1 MEIAERCAYYGMST
15 NFITYLTGPLG
26 ESTAS
31 AAASVNTWS
40 GVSSMVPL
48 LGGLLAD
55 SFVGRYRT
63 IVIASV
69 VYVLGL
75 GMLTETAVSPY
86 LRPLC
91 GGNDDT
97 EACHPTQ
104 FQSAIFFLA
113 IYLVS
118 FAQGAHK
125 PCVQAFGAD
134 QFDENDPEEFRS
146 RSSFFNWW
154 YFGMHSGLIFTF
166 VFMNYVQQEISWGFG
181 FGVSCA
187 SMALGLALFLIGT
200 PNYRHSILNNKG
212 PVASLAQS
220 SAKEVNEVSEA
231 LLPEATSQSSSA
243 EVSQCSSPVEYSNDK
258 SHSQTAREVL
268 RLFPIWASCLMY
280 AVVFAQPATFF
291 TKQGSTMDRRIGRTF
306 NLPPATLQSFVSLSV
321 VIFVPIYDR
330 ILVPIARAFT
340 GIPSGLTMLQRIG
353 VGMLISLA
361 SMAVAALVEMKRL
374 RTARDFG
381 LIDLPNA
388 TIPMSLWWLVPQY
401 VLSGIS
407 DSFTMVGLQEF
418 FYDQVPDGL
427 RSLGIALYL
436 SIFGMGSFIS
446 SFIISVIDRASRTS
460 GNSWFS
466 DNLNRGHLDYFY
478 GFLAVLSAVAL
489 TIFLYLAQIYQYK
502 SKVKDRI

>member
-1 MEIAERCAYYGMST
+1 
-15 NFITYLTGPLG
+15 
-26 ESTAS
+26 
-31 AAASVNTWS
+31 
-40 GVSSMVPL
+40 
-48 LGGLLAD
+48 
-55 SFVGRYRT
+55 
-63 IVIASV
+63 
-69 VYVLGL
+69 
-75 GMLTETAVSPY
+75 MLTETAVSPY

-118 FAQGAHK
+118 FAQGRTS
-125 PCVQAFGAD
+125 P
-134 QFDENDPEEFRS
+134 NDPEEFRS

-231 LLPEATSQSSSA
+231 LLPSSA
-243 EVSQCSSPVEYSNDK
+243 EVSQCSSPWSIAMIK
-258 SHSQTAREVL
+258 AIHRRARS
-268 RLFPIWASCLMY
+268 PQ
-280 AVVFAQPATFF
+280 VVPDMGILLDVRCCICSTATFF
-291 TKQGSTMDRRIGRTF
+291 TSKAAPWTDESAAPSTSPCDI
-306 NLPPATLQSFVSLSV
+306 AELS
-321 VIFVPIYDR
+321 
-330 ILVPIARAFT
+330 FT

-381 LIDLPNA
+381 LIDLPN
-388 TIPMSLWWLVPQY
+388 Y

-418 FYDQVPDGL
+418 FYDQVPDG
-427 RSLGIALYL
+427 
-436 SIFGMGSFIS
+436 IFGMGSFIS

>member
-118 FAQGAHK
+118 FAQGRTS
-125 PCVQAFGAD
+125 P
-134 QFDENDPEEFRS
+134 NDPEEFRS

-231 LLPEATSQSSSA
+231 LLPEATSQSS
-243 EVSQCSSPVEYSNDK
+243 NDK

-280 AVVFAQPATFF
+280 AVHHGQTNRPHLQP
-291 TKQGSTMDRRIGRTF
+291 
-306 NLPPATLQSFVSLSV
+306 PPATLQSFVSLSV